1 MGELQAKGVGRP
13 RRREGCTG
21 LQGASRAGENGVQTT
36 GVMSTPPLSWDPG
49 QVLRDLCAGLEKL
62 FQIRDQRE
70 VRLED
75 GEEAV
80 KR

>member
-49 QVLRDLCAGLEKL
+49 QVLRDLCAGLSGSSSCCGK
-62 FQIRDQRE
+62 IVSDQRP
-70 VRLED
+70 
-75 GEEAV
+75 A
-80 KR
+80 